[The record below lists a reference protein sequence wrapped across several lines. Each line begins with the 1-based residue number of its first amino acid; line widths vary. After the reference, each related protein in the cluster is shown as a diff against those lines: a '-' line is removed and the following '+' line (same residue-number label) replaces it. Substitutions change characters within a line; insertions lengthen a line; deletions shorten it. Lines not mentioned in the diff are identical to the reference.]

1 MQAQTKSQ
9 PIRWRW
15 LAFAAAV
22 AASVMDLLDATVV
35 QVAAPSIRHDIGG
48 SYAVIQWI
56 AAAYT
61 LAMAVGLLTG
71 GRLGDLYGRKRM
83 LLIGIG
89 AFVVTSAACAVANTP
104 AEMIA
109 ARAAQGAAG
118 AMMLPQVFG
127 LMRDLFAAD
136 EMGKALGVFGPAM
149 GLSAML
155 GPIVAGGLISAD
167 IAGTGWRM
175 IFLVNV
181 PIGLVAMLVGYRFLP
196 DVTPSEKRERL
207 DVTGMVLA
215 GGAMLLLIYPL
226 VEGHDLGWPLWIV
239 GMLVAAVPALAL
251 FGAHQLRRKRA
262 GRSPLVEPSIFRRG
276 PYVSGLVFSVVFIGS
291 LGGVVLILNVLMQ
304 AGLGF
309 SPWHAAITTAPWAA
323 GSFVGSGISGVAMN
337 KFGRKVLQAGI
348 VAEVIG
354 LLGLYAVLRSAGTH
368 VGSLDLLAPMI
379 VGGFGMGMV
388 FVPLF
393 DLIMAGVAPHE
404 MGSASG
410 VMQAVNSMAMSLG
423 VAGVGAIFFALV
435 GHGGVQKFLDA
446 GEWTA
451 LVTVALL
458 VLAFVLAFRLPA
470 RARQTGT
477 ETGAQLAGSGPLEPA
492 PAV

>member
-1 MQAQTKSQ
+1 
-9 PIRWRW
+9 
-15 LAFAAAV
+15 
-22 AASVMDLLDATVV
+22 
-35 QVAAPSIRHDIGG
+35 
-48 SYAVIQWI
+48 
-56 AAAYT
+56 
-61 LAMAVGLLTG
+61 MAVGLLTG

-118 AMMLPQVFG
+118 SLMLPQVFG

-167 IAGTGWRM
+167 LFGTGWRM

-181 PIGLVAMLVGYRFLP
+181 PIGLAAMLVGHRFLP
-196 DVTPSEKRERL
+196 DVTPGEKRERV

-215 GGAMLLLIYPL
+215 GGAMLLLVYPL
-226 VEGHDLGWPLWIV
+226 VQGHDLGWPLWIV

-251 FGAHQLRRKRA
+251 FGAHQVRRERA
-262 GRSPLVEPSIFRRG
+262 GRSPLIEPSIFRRG
-276 PYVSGLVFSVVFIGS
+276 PYVSGLVFSLVFIGS

-323 GSFVGSGISGVAMN
+323 GSFVGSAISGVAMN
-337 KFGRKVLQAGI
+337 KFGRKVLQAGL

-435 GHGGVQKFLDA
+435 GRGGVASFVNA

-458 VLAFVLAFRLPA
+458 VASFALAFRLPA
-470 RARQTGT
+470 RARMT
-477 ETGAQLAGSGPLEPA
+477 APADAGPSVPRGLEPA
-492 PAV
+492 PAM